1 MTDRYLDYMPLGEL
15 VADPANPKRHDVSGL
30 RSSYARHGYIE
41 PVVIDERTGRLI
53 SGHGRVESLSA
64 AHAAGEA
71 PPDGVRVDGDMW
83 LVPVNR
89 GWSSSDDAEARA
101 ALVALNRYVEIGGW
115 DEHALADILSGLRDA
130 DPAGGLV
137 GTGTDEEYLVGLLRT
152 LDDEAHHEANLPEP
166 GDAPTDATL
175 PQVWGVIVVCEDES
189 EQVELLSRFSQEG
202 LRCRALM

>member
-1 MTDRYLDYMPLGEL
+1 MPLGDL
-15 VADPANPKRHDVSGL
+15 TADPANPKRHDVSGL

-71 PPDGVRVDGDMW
+71 PPDGVRVDGDVW

-115 DEHALADILSGLRDA
+115 DERALADILSGLRDA
-130 DPAGGLV
+130 DPAVGLV
-137 GTGTDEEYLVGLLRT
+137 GTGFDDASMSKLLASLGPQHPPLADPDEI
-152 LDDEAHHEANLPEP
+152 PEP
-166 GDAPTDATL
+166 PAEPISKSGDLWLLGAY
-175 PQVWGVIVVCEDES
+175 VVCPDCGHHND
-189 EQVELLSRFSQEG
+189 LT
-202 LRCRALM
+202 